1 MALME
6 ELSEDELE
14 EVLHNFQKNKIPGLD
29 GWTIYF
35 FVGIFEFI
43 GKDILKVVEESR
55 VNGHIHAPLNAT
67 FIALIPKVDDP
78 KSLDDFR
85 PISLCNS
92 VYKII
97 SKIIS
102 KRIKAIL
109 SKSVSHEQFG
119 FLEGIQIHE
128 AIGVVQE
135 ALHNIKTQKIKSAV
149 IKIDLSKSFDRVSWL
164 YIRLL
169 QTHLG
174 FELPFINCIMSC
186 ITTTSFVVLIN
197 GSESPFFPA
206 ERGLR

>member
-1 MALME
+1 ME

-14 EVLHNFQKNKIPGLD
+14 EVLQNFQKNKIPCLD

-55 VNGHIHAPLNAT
+55 VDGHIHAPLNAT
-67 FIALIPKVDDP
+67 FISLIQKVDDP
-78 KSLDDFR
+78 KSLDEFR

-102 KRIKAIL
+102 KRINTIL

-119 FLEGIQIHE
+119 FLEVIQIH
-128 AIGVVQE
+128 
-135 ALHNIKTQKIKSAV
+135 
-149 IKIDLSKSFDRVSWL
+149 
-164 YIRLL
+164 
-169 QTHLG
+169 
-174 FELPFINCIMSC
+174 
-186 ITTTSFVVLIN
+186 
-197 GSESPFFPA
+197 
-206 ERGLR
+206 